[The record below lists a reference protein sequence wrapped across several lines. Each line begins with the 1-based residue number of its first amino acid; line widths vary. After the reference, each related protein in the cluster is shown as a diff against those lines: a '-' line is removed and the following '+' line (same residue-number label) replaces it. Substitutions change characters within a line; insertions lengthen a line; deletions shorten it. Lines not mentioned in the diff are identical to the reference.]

1 VASVKNA
8 NNTGVAGVT
17 ITFTAPSSGASGTF
31 AGGVNTAVTNAQ
43 GQATSPVFTANGTP
57 GSYTVMASVD
67 GLTANYSLTN
77 GRVLE
82 SIAVTPTSPA
92 IVKGDTQQFTAMGTY
107 SDGSTQNLT
116 STVTWASGTT
126 SVATIN
132 SSGLATGVAA
142 GTSNITAGMSG
153 VTSPADELTVASLS
167 SSAAYAGL
175 DAATQGLWTGKYG
188 ANGYLIANDTTSPPS
203 YATVSLTGDSTYT
216 WAGASSAN
224 CPRGLQVT
232 SGSATCIGSAYYSSS
247 SFTINVNLTDG
258 NTHRV
263 SLYLVDWDSMAR
275 AETISILDAASNQVL
290 DTQSFA
296 NFHNGVYAVWNVQ
309 GHVLIQVTK
318 TGGNNAVVA
327 GIFFDAAPP
336 SAATYSGLDTTTQ
349 GTWTGKYGADGKV
362 IANDISVLPAY
373 ATVSLTGDTVY
384 TWAAASSAN
393 CPRGLQVSSGSAN
406 CIASTYY
413 ASSSFTIN
421 LNLLDGNAH
430 RIALYLLDWDS
441 AARAE
446 TISILDA
453 TSNAVLNTQTF
464 SSFHNGAYAVWNVQ
478 GHVLIQV
485 TKTGGSNGV
494 VAGIFFDTAPTTATY
509 SGLDTATQGTWT
521 GKYGSNGEIIANG
534 TNTTPGFATV
544 SLTDDTAY
552 TWAASTTD
560 VRALQTSSGASSRIA
575 SAFYSSS
582 SFVVN
587 LNLTDGN
594 VHKISLYLLDW
605 DGSAREDT
613 ISIVDAENNTVL
625 NTQSFSSFHNGEY
638 AVWNVQGHVLI
649 QVTKT
654 GGSNAVVSGI
664 FVD

>member
-1 VASVKNA
+1 
-8 NNTGVAGVT
+8 
-17 ITFTAPSSGASGTF
+17 
-31 AGGVNTAVTNAQ
+31 
-43 GQATSPVFTANGTP
+43 
-57 GSYTVMASVD
+57 
-67 GLTANYSLTN
+67 
-77 GRVLE
+77 
-82 SIAVTPTSPA
+82 
-92 IVKGDTQQFTAMGTY
+92 
-107 SDGSTQNLT
+107 
-116 STVTWASGTT
+116 
-126 SVATIN
+126 
-132 SSGLATGVAA
+132 
-142 GTSNITAGMSG
+142 MSG

-188 ANGYLIANDTTSPPS
+188 ANGFLIANDVTSPPS

-216 WAGASSAN
+216 WAGGSSAN
-224 CPRGLQVT
+224 CPRGLQVA
-232 SGSATCIGSAYYSSS
+232 SGSTSCIGSAYYSAS
-247 SFTINVNLTDG
+247 SFTINVSLTDG

-263 SLYLVDWDSMAR
+263 SLYLVDWDSTAR

-318 TGGNNAVVA
+318 TGGANAVVA

-336 SAATYSGLDTTTQ
+336 SAASYSGLDTTTQ
-349 GTWTGKYGADGKV
+349 GTWTGKYGSDGQV
-362 IANDISVLPAY
+362 IANDLSAVPTY

-393 CPRGLQVSSGSAN
+393 CPRALQVSSGSAN

-413 ASSSFTIN
+413 SGSSFTIN

-441 AARAE
+441 TTRAE
-446 TISILDA
+446 SISILDA

-464 SSFHNGAYAVWNVQ
+464 SSFHNGEYAVWNVQ

-509 SGLDTATQGTWT
+509 SGLDTTTQGTWT

-534 TNTTPGFATV
+534 VNTTPGFAAV

-552 TWAASTTD
+552 TWAASTSD

-605 DGSAREDT
+605 DSSARGET